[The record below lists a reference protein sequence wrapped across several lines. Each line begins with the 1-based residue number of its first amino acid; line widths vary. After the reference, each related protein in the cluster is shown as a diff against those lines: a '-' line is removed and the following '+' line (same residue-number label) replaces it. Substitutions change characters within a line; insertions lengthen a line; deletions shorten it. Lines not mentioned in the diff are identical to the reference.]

1 MWEQLLH
8 RPSAVDSGPTPLSR
22 DVVEPHHYQAIA
34 LVSISVKNDR
44 KLREAGGIES
54 AEIDSALL
62 IPTLQMLERRY
73 TPIAFDYE
81 ESPGIRTLD
90 QDWIDVEPTVC
101 LDARDQVSN
110 VFLLAAQHDAGRAPL
125 HVRIEDAL
133 RRNEPVIRMVHEPKV
148 VWVEVETAKRQGLP
162 SATRHLFRG
171 FVVHGSLLVRRPMD
185 GFPNLRRTSR
195 HGEADRSKQP
205 VMPNGGSLRDRLSDF
220 RHYWCGTKVDGPELR
235 HGVVGR
241 GCARHSGWP
250 LIIPSR
256 DCCRNPAREWT

>member
-8 RPSAVDSGPTPLSR
+8 RPSAVYSGPTPLSR

-81 ESPGIRTLD
+81 ESPGNRTLD

-101 LDARDQVSN
+101 PDAR
-110 VFLLAAQHDAGRAPL
+110 H
-125 HVRIEDAL
+125 
-133 RRNEPVIRMVHEPKV
+133 
-148 VWVEVETAKRQGLP
+148 
-162 SATRHLFRG
+162 
-171 FVVHGSLLVRRPMD
+171 
-185 GFPNLRRTSR
+185 
-195 HGEADRSKQP
+195 
-205 VMPNGGSLRDRLSDF
+205 
-220 RHYWCGTKVDGPELR
+220 
-235 HGVVGR
+235 
-241 GCARHSGWP
+241 
-250 LIIPSR
+250 
-256 DCCRNPAREWT
+256 